1 MGSDVF
7 DHSARSGAVVGS
19 GVPASET
26 RNLPP
31 FDGIELAGS
40 NNVAIRLGREQS
52 VVVHADDNLVARIT
66 TRVSGGKLVIGD
78 EGGNFTTQSPMR
90 IDVTVA
96 ALDELALTGSGTIVA
111 AEVDAKG
118 FSVTLSGS
126 GVVRASGTTDSLEV
140 ELNGSGEAQL
150 QDLVAPRRP
159 RRRERLGPRPRECD
173 RDPRRV
179 GARKRRHRVHR
190 RTDAGEEDGRR
201 RRLRHARSVG
211 FSHG

>member
-78 EGGNFTTQSPMR
+78 EEATSR
-90 IDVTVA
+90 RKA
-96 ALDELALTGSGTIVA
+96 
-111 AEVDAKG
+111 
-118 FSVTLSGS
+118 
-126 GVVRASGTTDSLEV
+126 RCAST
-140 ELNGSGEAQL
+140 
-150 QDLVAPRRP
+150 
-159 RRRERLGPRPRECD
+159 
-173 RDPRRV
+173 
-179 GARKRRHRVHR
+179 
-190 RTDAGEEDGRR
+190 
-201 RRLRHARSVG
+201 
-211 FSHG
+211 